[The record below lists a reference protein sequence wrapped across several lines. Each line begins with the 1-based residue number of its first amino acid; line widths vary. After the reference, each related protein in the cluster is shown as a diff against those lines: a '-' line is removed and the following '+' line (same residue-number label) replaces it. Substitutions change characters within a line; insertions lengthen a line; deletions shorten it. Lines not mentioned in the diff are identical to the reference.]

1 MKMKRPFLLFLPFL
15 LFVAG
20 AFVSCE
26 EVEEAGKYDNWRE
39 LNEAFADSIKALTGE
54 NYVAT
59 AEQADAMELGK
70 LYAIQTTTSTTE
82 GTQYVYC
89 KKLVKNEI
97 GERPLYTGYHSTVS
111 AFYYGTLISGDE
123 FWGNFDGYS
132 ALEQHFTEL
141 KEPTEFD
148 SPNSYLVYG
157 NPSPSLPEGW
167 TAALQLMRVGERWII
182 YMPYRSGYGSSDY
195 TLFLTIPAYSTLT
208 YDLILRGIE

>member
-1 MKMKRPFLLFLPFL
+1 MKKSLLFLPFL
-15 LFVAG
+15 LLLVG
-20 AFVSCE
+20 AFISCE

-39 LNEAFADSIKALTGE
+39 RNEAFADSIKRLTGE

-70 LYAIQTTTSTTE
+70 LYAIQTTASTTE
-82 GTQYVYC
+82 GAQYIYC
-89 KKLVKNEI
+89 KKLVKNET

-111 AFYYGTLISGDE
+111 AFYYGTLITGDE

-132 ALEQHFTEL
+132 VFEQHFTEL

-157 NPSPSLPEGW
+157 NQSPSLPAGW
-167 TAALQLMRVGERWII
+167 TAVLQLMRVGERWMVYI
-182 YMPYRSGYGSSDY
+182 PYQSGYGSSDY
-195 TLFLTIPAYSTLT
+195 SLSLTIPAYSALT